1 MTSADHNPNADFSDV
16 GGAASTKN
24 APATGSPA
32 EPEST
37 RPADFSDVSAGAS
50 STTHVTGKTYTVKK
64 GDSLSKIA
72 KQFYGDAGKWK
83 SIHIANSDKIPNPD
97 LIHPGLELTIP
108 DA

>member
-1 MTSADHNPNADFSDV
+1 MTSADNTPNADFSDV
-16 GGAASTKN
+16 GGASSTKN
-24 APATGSPA
+24 APATERPA

-37 RPADFSDVSAGAS
+37 RTADFSDVSGGSS
-50 STTHVTGKTYTVKK
+50 STLRGGKTYTVKK

-83 SIHIANSDKIPNPD
+83 AIHSANSEKIPNPD

>member
-16 GGAASTKN
+16 GGASSTKN

-32 EPEST
+32 RPETTTS
-37 RPADFSDVSAGAS
+37 ADFSDVSGGSS
-50 STTHVTGKTYTVKK
+50 STLRGGKTYTVKK

-72 KQFYGDAGKWK
+72 KQVYGDAGKWK
-83 SIHIANSDKIPNPD
+83 AIHAANSEKIPNPD

>member
-16 GGAASTKN
+16 GGAASTRN

-32 EPEST
+32 TPETTS
-37 RPADFSDVSAGAS
+37 ADFSDVSGGSS
-50 STTHVTGKTYTVKK
+50 STLRGGKTYTVKK

-72 KQFYGDAGKWK
+72 KQFYGDGGKWK
-83 SIHIANSDKIPNPD
+83 AIHAANSEKIPNPD